1 MLVALQG
8 FNFPVFIIG
17 PVKLH
22 DLGNA
27 VDRDEQAQG
36 QYSYLP
42 HPHPSLLDPGKSLHE
57 ASAQARHQK

>member
-27 VDRDEQAQG
+27 VDGDEQAQD
-36 QYSYLP
+36 QYAYLP
-42 HPHPSLLDPGKSLHE
+42 HP
-57 ASAQARHQK
+57 

>member
-27 VDRDEQAQG
+27 VDRDEEAQ
-36 QYSYLP
+36 
-42 HPHPSLLDPGKSLHE
+42 D
-57 ASAQARHQK
+57 